1 MKVCRGGV
9 EEVHRRHRG
18 LSWWTVPSNQLLPLL
33 TSDPTDSAQL
43 FQAFSSTLPP
53 SPCTPPEN
61 PPYLTEPPH
70 PPLAHLQT
78 SVALK
83 STPRKIWGDSSC
95 RFSWLCS
102 GVSAEMSLTCGKRL

>member
-61 PPYLTEPPH
+61 PPYLTEH
-70 PPLAHLQT
+70 PPSTRSFTNKCCSEIHTQKDGAT
-78 SVALK
+78 PAAGSPGSALVFQLK
-83 STPRKIWGDSSC
+83 
-95 RFSWLCS
+95 
-102 GVSAEMSLTCGKRL
+102 